1 MAADPHSAEQLEVSI
16 VIPCL
21 DEEKT
26 IAICVAKGV
35 AALRANGL
43 RGEVVVSDNGS
54 TDRSVQVATEAGARV
69 VRCPVRGYGAALQYG
84 FEQARGRYLIMGDAD
99 DSYDFGLIPRFV
111 EKLRAGNPFV
121 MGSRMRGTIDPGAM
135 PVLNRYLGTPVLSA
149 VLNGLFGTAISD
161 CNCGMRGIERS
172 ALLSIG
178 ATSPGMEYASE
189 MIVKAAVHGIPIVE
203 VPIDF
208 HRDKRDRPPHLRP
221 WRDGWRHLRLLLW
234 HAPDQTMT
242 FPGLLLLLLGSVLV
256 FSGVGGP
263 FHIAGY
269 LFDIHFMVL
278 GLTLAMLGLPA
289 LSMGIAVH
297 ALIPERKLRKAQLL
311 GSVKTWFTFDRGMIV
326 AGLFFLPGLACDLAV
341 LIHWLAIHRG
351 HLTPTH
357 TRLAL
362 AGALLVAMGFQSA
375 FLALLVGSARSAFAP
390 QIFPP
395 DERRPD
401 SNGSGPDRDR
411 LSPPPPAQ
419 PPPGVASAP

>member
-1 MAADPHSAEQLEVSI
+1 MAPRDPHPNDPLEVSV

-26 IAICVAKGV
+26 IGICVAKGV
-35 AALRANGL
+35 AALRDHGL
-43 RGEVVVSDNGS
+43 RGEVIVSDNGS
-54 TDRSVQVATEAGARV
+54 TDRSIQVASDAGARI

-84 FEQARGRYLIMGDAD
+84 FENARGRYLIMGDAD
-99 DSYDFGLIPRFV
+99 DSYDFGLLPRFV
-111 EKLRAGNPFV
+111 EKLREGHRFV
-121 MGSRMRGTIDPGAM
+121 MGSRLRGTIDRGAM

-149 VLNGLFGTAISD
+149 VLNGLFGTSISD

-189 MIVKAAVHGIPIVE
+189 MIVKAAIHGIPIVE

-208 HRDKRDRPPHLRP
+208 HRDQRDRPPHLRP

-242 FPGLLLLLLGSVLV
+242 FPGLALLLLGALLV

-263 FHIAGY
+263 FHLGPY

-297 ALIPERKLRKAQLL
+297 ALIPERKLRKARLL
-311 GSVKTWFTFDRGMIV
+311 GSVKTWFTFDRGMVV

-341 LIHWLAIHRG
+341 LIHWLTIHRG
-351 HLTPTH
+351 PLTPTH

-395 DERRPD
+395 DERQPD
-401 SNGSGPDRDR
+401 PSPASADL
-411 LSPPPPAQ
+411 LSPAPPAVRA
-419 PPPGVASAP
+419 PGAPSAP